1 MHEGGAWSVMQQRRW
16 VSYIYRYREFVR
28 CEIAGFIKV
37 QRISNKDTDVTRIR
51 MGMKMYKE
59 YACTCYAYL
68 LWHGQ
73 AKPFTA
79 VQFAAGER
87 DTILTSVE
95 LPWSNPLGDGVA
107 FPEYDGVY
115 FVCDD
120 GEILAGIWSTERY
133 DLRQVQVTDR
143 QDGLVEQEEPVLEY
157 AGAGTKPQEEPVE
170 EIPQIPLPSDM
181 ANGYEEMLTTYPKLP
196 LFAGSQ
202 IVDGVKIAPQDIG
215 KLDMA
220 NWNPSLHDRPGT
232 HLARLQRHIHCAIL
246 QPPVTQHLG
255 RLFNRHDL
263 CMRKC
268 RLVHV
273 PPVVTTRDHL
283 SFIDDHTSDR
293 HITIRRRL
301 LRKRDRLPH
310 ISFILTQFPH
320 IVPHFRIILL
330 SVPIKCTIL
339 TSWLHDTRIVPVF
352 HSHKRQKGD
361 AHGTT
366 DKIYKSLNP
375 ARRK

>member
-143 QDGLVEQEEPVLEY
+143 Q
-157 AGAGTKPQEEPVE
+157 PQ
-170 EIPQIPLPSDM
+170 
-181 ANGYEEMLTTYPKLP
+181 
-196 LFAGSQ
+196 
-202 IVDGVKIAPQDIG
+202 
-215 KLDMA
+215 
-220 NWNPSLHDRPGT
+220 
-232 HLARLQRHIHCAIL
+232 
-246 QPPVTQHLG
+246 
-255 RLFNRHDL
+255 
-263 CMRKC
+263 
-268 RLVHV
+268 VH
-273 PPVVTTRDHL
+273 
-283 SFIDDHTSDR
+283 
-293 HITIRRRL
+293 
-301 LRKRDRLPH
+301 
-310 ISFILTQFPH
+310 
-320 IVPHFRIILL
+320 RI
-330 SVPIKCTIL
+330 
-339 TSWLHDTRIVPVF
+339 
-352 HSHKRQKGD
+352 
-361 AHGTT
+361 
-366 DKIYKSLNP
+366 
-375 ARRK
+375 

>member
-1 MHEGGAWSVMQQRRW
+1 MVCDAAEEMGVLYLPVSRVRAMRDCRIHQGTENQQQRYGCDENTNGDENVQGICVYVLC
-16 VSYIYRYREFVR
+16 VSAVDWAGDAFYRE
-28 CEIAGFIKV
+28 
-37 QRISNKDTDVTRIR
+37 
-51 MGMKMYKE
+51 
-59 YACTCYAYL
+59 
-68 LWHGQ
+68 
-73 AKPFTA
+73 
-79 VQFAAGER
+79 QFAAGER

-220 NWNPSLHDRPGT
+220 NWKLGVNSFLAHGYYKYQYLMLGKVKMNKAELHVIGVPGIFT
-232 HLARLQRHIHCAIL
+232 NKERYLANMFGFRVFI
-246 QPPVTQHLG
+246 PV
-255 RLFNRHDL
+255 
-263 CMRKC
+263 RK
-268 RLVHV
+268 
-273 PPVVTTRDHL
+273 T
-283 SFIDDHTSDR
+283 
-293 HITIRRRL
+293 
-301 LRKRDRLPH
+301 K
-310 ISFILTQFPH
+310 ILTGNFGYWVSE
-320 IVPHFRIILL
+320 IVESEKLRVPHQVNVV
-330 SVPIKCTIL
+330 S
-339 TSWLHDTRIVPVF
+339 
-352 HSHKRQKGD
+352 
-361 AHGTT
+361 
-366 DKIYKSLNP
+366 
-375 ARRK
+375 